1 MSTTLRLALK
11 SLRNRRG
18 TALLTVASIA
28 CAVVLLLGVERLRHE
43 SRESFTNTISGTD
56 LIVGARSSPV
66 HLLLYSVFHVGN
78 ATNNISWDSYRAIAQ
93 RPEVAW
99 TIPLSLGDSHRGF
112 RVLGTGPEFFE
123 HFRFADSRRL
133 EFAEGQ
139 ALAAP
144 RDAVLGAEVAAAL
157 RYGLGERIVVAHGA
171 GDVSFALHE
180 DHPFVVRG
188 ILARTGTPVDRTV
201 LVTLAGIDAMHEP
214 AQAEY
219 GGDPLGAAL
228 AARRAGGDERAQRV
242 EDDHDHH
249 GDASGDVHS
258 EPIGHPGHDEAHA
271 LPGTEEAHA
280 HHAAVT
286 AFLVGLKSRPAV
298 LSMQRF
304 VNEYRGEPLTAIM
317 PGATLPELWEI
328 VGVAERALFGVSI
341 LVIAVG
347 LTGMLIAL
355 LTGLNERRR
364 EMAVLRS
371 VGASPTQVFALIL
384 GEAAV
389 LTFAGIASGIALLYV
404 GLALGQSWLET
415 RMGLFITIGWPSMR
429 EIALAGLVAVAGII
443 IGLVPGYRMYRQSLA
458 DGMTIRV

>member
-1 MSTTLRLALK
+1 MSTILTLALK

-18 TALLTVASIA
+18 TALLTVLSIA

-66 HLLLYSVFHVGN
+66 HLLLYSIFHVGN
-78 ATNNISWDSYRAIAQ
+78 ATNNITWDSYRSIAQ

-99 TIPLSLGDSHRGF
+99 TIPLSLGDTHRGF

-123 HFRFADSRRL
+123 HFRFGENRTL
-133 EFAEGQ
+133 QFAEGQ
-139 ALAAP
+139 VLSESQ
-144 RDAVLGAEVAAAL
+144 DAVLGAEVAAKL
-157 RYGLGERIVVAHGA
+157 RYGLGARIVVARGA
-171 GDVSFALHE
+171 GEVSFALHE
-180 DHPFVVRG
+180 AHPLIVRG
-188 ILARTGTPVDRTV
+188 ILHRTGTPVDRTV
-201 LVTLAGIDAMHEP
+201 FVTLAGIDAMHEP
-214 AQAEY
+214 MATGYA
-219 GGDPLGAAL
+219 GDPLGEAL
-228 AARRAGGDERAQRV
+228 AARRGRPGAASHAR
-242 EDDHDHH
+242 EDDATRHAH
-249 GDASGDVHS
+249 GAEGHAPAPDEAGHAGAGAASGTHHS
-258 EPIGHPGHDEAHA
+258 AI
-271 LPGTEEAHA
+271 
-280 HHAAVT
+280 T
-286 AFLVGLKSRPAV
+286 AFLVGLKSRAAV
-298 LSMQRF
+298 LSMQRA
-304 VNEYRGEPLTAIM
+304 VNEYRGEPLTAIL

-371 VGASPTQVFALIL
+371 VGASPAQVFALIL
-384 GEAAV
+384 GEAAL
-389 LTFAGIASGIALLYV
+389 LTFCGIALGIVLLYA
-404 GLALGQSWLET
+404 GLALGQPWLEA
-415 RMGLFITIGWPSMR
+415 RLGLFIPIGWPSMR
-429 EIALAGLVAVAGII
+429 EASLAALVAVAGII